1 MQPQTLSR
9 RALKLLV
16 VRTAAVA
23 SVTLLV
29 LTLLSL
35 VGQTYPLE
43 LLTHFQVQYLLA
55 ALLCTVLLA
64 ALRRWRWFAVSL
76 GSLVLAGAAVLP
88 YQAGQTAHAHVGSS
102 GQRTVRLLLANVL
115 LSNTAYQDVL
125 DLVEAEDADV
135 LIFQEVNERWQRAL
149 APIGAAYPHIVER
162 PREDPYGTVVYSRL
176 PIEQVDVLELGEA
189 GRSTVCLRVMVA
201 GTPVSI
207 VCTHPNQPLMPTGFT
222 HRNDQLD
229 RVAEVTAGLP
239 HPLVLA
245 GDLNMSM
252 WSPWFQRLCERT
264 GLRSVRS
271 GMGVQ
276 GTWPAALPR
285 CLRLPI
291 DHFLVSGGVSVT
303 GCRLGP
309 SIGSDHLPLIV
320 DLVIP

>member
-1 MQPQTLSR
+1 MR
-9 RALKLLV
+9 V
-16 VRTAAVA
+16 AAVA
-23 SVTLLV
+23 SVTLLL
-29 LTLLSL
+29 LTLLPL
-35 VGQTYPLE
+35 IGATYPLE
-43 LLTHFQVQYLLA
+43 LLSHFQVQYLLA

-64 ALRRWRWFAVSL
+64 ALRRWLWFTVSL

-88 YQAGQTAHAHVGSS
+88 YQAGHSAYAHVDSS

-115 LSNTAYQDVL
+115 LSNCAYQRVL
-125 DLVEAEDADV
+125 ELVVAENADV
-135 LIFQEVNERWQRAL
+135 LIFQEVNERWQEAL
-149 APIGAAYPHIVER
+149 RPIEAAYPHIVRR

-201 GTPVSI
+201 GAPVSI
-207 VCTHPNQPLMPTGFT
+207 VCTHPEQPLLPTGSA

-229 RVAEVTAGLP
+229 RVAEIAAGLP

-252 WSPWFQRLCERT
+252 WSPDFQRLCERT
-264 GLRSVRS
+264 GLRSVRR
-271 GMGVQ
+271 GIGVL
-276 GTWPAALPR
+276 GTWPTALPKF
-285 CLRLPI
+285 LRLPI
-291 DHFLVSGGVSVT
+291 DHFLVSGDVLVS

-309 SIGSDHLPLIV
+309 PIGSDHLPLIV